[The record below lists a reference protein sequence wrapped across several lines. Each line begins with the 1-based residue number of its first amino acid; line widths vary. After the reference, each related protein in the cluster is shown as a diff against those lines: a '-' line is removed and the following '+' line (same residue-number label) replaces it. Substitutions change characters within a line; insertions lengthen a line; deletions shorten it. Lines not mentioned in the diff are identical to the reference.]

1 MQTKPQSLSG
11 RVTRTFASKAVMACT
26 GIRTQPHAH
35 WMDKSHHCLSR
46 DPRYTDKS
54 SSPEILTLMDAWIV
68 RSLGV
73 MLLFTYLLSLRK
85 QLRGSHMRQALCRV
99 ASCANGCKETTQQSV
114 CRMVETLC
122 CVGRDTRCADKST
135 ILEACT
141 IKATIKVKG

>member
-11 RVTRTFASKAVMACT
+11 RVTRTSASKAVMACT
-26 GIRTQPHAH
+26 GHSNTC
-35 WMDKSHHCLSR
+35 WMDNSHHCLSR

-114 CRMVETLC
+114 CRMGETLC
-122 CVGRDTRCADKST
+122 CVGRDTRYADKST
-135 ILEACT
+135 IPEPCT
-141 IKATIKVKG
+141 RFSSR